1 MKRVLIVEDNTD
13 LAAGIE
19 YNLRREGLDVR
30 IAETGEAGLAAVREW
45 QPGLI
50 ILDLML
56 PGIDGY
62 EVLRQLRTSGNRT
75 PVMIL
80 SARAEEADRI
90 RGFRLDADQYV
101 TKPFGLLELIERV
114 KSLLRRAADDTQN
127 DRIVFGDVAVDTQSR
142 LVTRAGEPVQLT
154 PREYSLLLALIHRD
168 GAVGT
173 RPDLLREVWGHRG
186 MVMTRTVDA
195 HVKELRRKLE
205 RDPAE
210 PRHILT
216 VWKIGYRFQA

>member
-1 MKRVLIVEDNTD
+1 MNRVLIIEDNAD

-19 YNLRREGLDVR
+19 YNLLREGLEVR
-30 IAETGEAGLAAVREW
+30 VAEDGEIGLVAAREW
-45 QPGLI
+45 QPGAI

-62 EVLRQLRTSGNRT
+62 EVLRTLRERGDRT
-75 PVMIL
+75 PVLIL
-80 SARAEEADRI
+80 SARAEESDRI

-114 KSLLRRAADDTQN
+114 KSLLRRDAGVAQDED
-127 DRIVFGDVAVDTQSR
+127 VSFGDVVVNTQSR
-142 LVTRAGEPVQLT
+142 VVRRAGSEVQLT
-154 PREYSLLLALIHRD
+154 PREYALLLALIRRA

-173 RPDLLREVWGHRG
+173 RVDLLREVWGHRG
-186 MVMTRTVDA
+186 IVMTRTVDA

-205 RDPAE
+205 HDPAE

-216 VWKIGYRFQA
+216 VWKIGYRFQP